1 MKNSR
6 KKAVASRQKATD
18 SKRLPTAHCP
28 LPINGF
34 TLVEL
39 MIALMVASIVL
50 AAVATLAG
58 ATTAA
63 DNVTNQMGREQ
74 AQLRMVSMRLT
85 DLIRRANRVTI
96 SAVNG
101 FQLWHDNN
109 ADGFKT
115 ADEVTLVVRGAD
127 GNTLTIGANE
137 THSDCKNI
145 SFAYNEDSPDTRF
158 ITVSFDVTENG
169 QLQNHSVNARLRV
182 SDEHRKF

>member
-1 MKNSR
+1 MKRQS
-6 KKAVASRQKATD
+6 KKY
-18 SKRLPTAHCP
+18 
-28 LPINGF
+28 GF

-39 MIALMVASIVL
+39 MVALIVASIVL

-63 DNVTNQMGREQ
+63 DQATDQMGREQ
-74 AQLRMVSMRLT
+74 SQLRMVSMRLT
-85 DLIRRANRVTI
+85 DLIRRANRVEI

-109 ADGFKT
+109 ADGLET
-115 ADEVTLVVRGAD
+115 ADELTLVVRGAD

-137 THSDCKNI
+137 AHNKCQNI
-145 SFAYNEDSPDTRF
+145 SFGYDTVAPDTRF
-158 ITVSFDVTENG
+158 ITVSFDITENG

-182 SDEHRKF
+182 SDEHRQF

>member
-1 MKNSR
+1 MKR
-6 KKAVASRQKATD
+6 QTKKY
-18 SKRLPTAHCP
+18 
-28 LPINGF
+28 GF

-39 MIALMVASIVL
+39 MVALIVASIVL

-63 DNVTNQMGREQ
+63 DQVTDQMGREQ
-74 AQLRMVSMRLT
+74 AQLRMISMRLT

-109 ADGFKT
+109 ADGSYEGSENVGEKT
-115 ADEVTLVVRGAD
+115 TIVRGAD

-137 THSDCKNI
+137 LHNECQNI
-145 SFAYNEDSPDTRF
+145 RFSYDADSPDTRF
-158 ITVSFDVTENG
+158 ITVSFDVIENG
-169 QLQNHSVNARLRV
+169 HLQNHSVNARLRV
-182 SDEHRKF
+182 SDDHRQF